1 MLRLQGRLTGAEPG
15 IYTFEDSR
23 MYPRHLLSR
32 WATASSQTRL
42 ERSTE
47 VGEAVVVRM
56 IAAEATIR
64 EPDLARLVTQMTRSQ
79 ILAQVATSVSVSAD
93 ADVDR
98 TLLQ

>member
-1 MLRLQGRLTGAEPG
+1 
-15 IYTFEDSR
+15 
-23 MYPRHLLSR
+23 MYPRHLPSL

-42 ERSTE
+42 ERSIE
-47 VGEAVVVRM
+47 VSAAVVVRM
-56 IAAEATIR
+56 LAAEATIR